1 MSTHPAGTVI
11 GFKIVWQT
19 SEVVSFFS

>member
-1 MSTHPAGTVI
+1 MLTHPAGTVI

-19 SEVVSFFS
+19 SEV